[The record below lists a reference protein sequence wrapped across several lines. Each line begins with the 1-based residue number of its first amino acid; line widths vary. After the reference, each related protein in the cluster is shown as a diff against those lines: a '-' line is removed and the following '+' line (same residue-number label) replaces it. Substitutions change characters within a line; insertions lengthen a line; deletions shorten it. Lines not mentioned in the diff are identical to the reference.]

1 LLNKLAIIADIHGNV
16 AALEAV
22 LADIEA
28 RKVTSIVNLGD
39 CVSGPLWPRETMDL
53 LKRLQLPTVRGN
65 HDRWLAEVERSGL
78 AASDAFAFDRLTAAE
93 IAELGRLPPHLQL
106 MTEIL
111 AVHGSPR
118 SDVEYLLEE
127 VSDGRLSASDPAR
140 VRQRLGDLTG
150 GVVLCGHSHQARVV
164 QLNEDVLIVNPGS
177 VGCPAYLDATPP
189 AHVSEAGSPHARYA
203 LLQQAAAGWQIDL
216 VAVAY
221 DWTAASRRAAQNG
234 REEWARAL
242 ASGFIG
248 AAQS

>member
-1 LLNKLAIIADIHGNV
+1 LHSKLAIIADIHGNV

-28 RKVTSIVNLGD
+28 RQVSSIVNLGD

-65 HDRWLAEVERSGL
+65 HDRWLAEVERSDL

-93 IAELGRLPPHLQL
+93 IAELGRLPPRLQL
-106 MTEIL
+106 STAIV
-111 AVHGSPR
+111 AVHGSAR
-118 SDVEYLLEE
+118 SDVEYLLED
-127 VSDGRLSASDPAR
+127 VSDGRLSATDPAR
-140 VRQRLGDLTG
+140 LRQRLGDVSA
-150 GVVLCGHSHQARVV
+150 GVVLCGHSHQARIV
-164 QLNEDVLIVNPGS
+164 QLKQDALIVNPGS

-203 LLQQAAAGWQIDL
+203 LLQQTAAGWQVDL

-221 DWTAASRRAAQNG
+221 DWIAASRRAAQNG
-234 REEWARAL
+234 RQEWARGL
-242 ASGFIG
+242 ASGYIG
-248 AAQS
+248 AVQR